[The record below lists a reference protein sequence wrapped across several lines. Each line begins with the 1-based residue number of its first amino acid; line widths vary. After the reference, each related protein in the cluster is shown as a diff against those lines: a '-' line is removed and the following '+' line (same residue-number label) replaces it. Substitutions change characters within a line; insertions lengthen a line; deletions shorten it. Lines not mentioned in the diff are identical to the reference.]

1 MTENENRQNDFLEAF
16 LNPPREC
23 GEVPFY
29 WWTGDRLDKER
40 IRSQLT
46 ALAEKGI
53 AGVQVN
59 YAHMKD
65 GGEDDAPFGGFG
77 RSIPGDPVQFS
88 DEWWEFF
95 GYAAEV
101 CEELGMGIGVGD
113 YTLAWIGN
121 GFFTDRVAC
130 ADGMAATVI
139 SCEKIMFFGRAD
151 ISPTKMFLPL
161 SRMTTLNVPSLRS
174 YMSAARAF
182 PRMFRRSRKH
192 SKYA

>member
-59 YAHMKD
+59 YAHMKE

-77 RSIPGDPVQFS
+77 RSIPGKPVQFS

-113 YTLAWIGN
+113 YTCLLY
-121 GFFTDRVAC
+121 T
-130 ADGMAATVI
+130 
-139 SCEKIMFFGRAD
+139 
-151 ISPTKMFLPL
+151 SP
-161 SRMTTLNVPSLRS
+161 S
-174 YMSAARAF
+174 
-182 PRMFRRSRKH
+182 PRD
-192 SKYA
+192 